1 MDDFVRNKLTE
12 WGLAEFIQKFQ
23 DEWISEESFLCLDD
37 HDIDNLLPKVG
48 LRATFKRRLKL
59 LKKGQ
64 NTTYQETVALSP
76 QCQQEHEGAAGS
88 AQASPSTSDT
98 SGKGK
103 RKLDLQGES
112 SQWQSATP
120 KRRGTTLASYTEGII
135 LSDVKNIMGHA
146 QRRLPKQDNKLN
158 KFLNDKIDDLDTDK
172 RELVGV
178 FGKTGAGKSSL
189 INAIIGEKNLLP
201 SGDISACTSVI
212 IKVEANMHSTTYEAE
227 IEFITKEDWQEEL
240 WSSFNFFNNNAD
252 PENDQE
258 NDQKDNQED
267 DSDDRDAA
275 EKLSAVYGEEWKD
288 KSPENLM
295 DSKYFKKVPE
305 FLLSMKKTLKC
316 ESAKELSAKL
326 AKYTRSD
333 SKDSDSEEERR
344 WFWPLVRCVTVRVPR
359 NDLLQHVT
367 LVDLPGNGDR
377 NKSRDKMWKE
387 FVGSCSTVWVVTEIN
402 RAAAEKEAW
411 DILESASSLMGNGGE
426 CQQIHFI
433 CTKSDHFGDSDDHSA
448 AAVHA
453 LISKRNMRAKE
464 EVTKEFRKLHKV
476 KKHFSEDCF
485 EVFTVSSK
493 EFLKKKRLTPEETEI
508 PKLQEFL
515 RGLNDR
521 HSETLNYVSGA
532 HGILCLI
539 QGASC
544 RDVAG
549 KKADVCKDLEEN
561 MRRELDKVRKPME
574 KAYKTFE
581 KCLSEGVE
589 KSKRSCQRDLKSVLY
604 PRGMK
609 GSAFHKILKCVVAN
623 NGTHKPKKRKQI
635 NLNAKLASHLTDSI
649 DEEFK
654 KTFPNQ
660 SKCEPFNGVIG
671 TFSLD
676 TKRLIEKYK
685 DVELQLIFLQ
695 TEEEKTKTI
704 LHKTIREYKK
714 TIYRSLTETIGET
727 MEECYQTAAGF
738 EGSGSLEKMRSA
750 IEDHVDSSKDTM
762 FEQTRDVM
770 LSQMK
775 CLKEYILKTLK
786 DTLQKS
792 IELSLKTDGDS
803 DVKVELAEVKKYYKV
818 LIGSPDEED

>member
-12 WGLAEFIQKFQ
+12 WGLTEFIQKFQ
-23 DEWISEESFLCLDD
+23 DEWISEESFLCLRD

-48 LRATFKRRLKL
+48 LRATFKKRLKL

-64 NTTYQETVALSP
+64 NTTNQETVASSP
-76 QCQQEHEGAAGS
+76 LCQQEHEGAAGS
-88 AQASPSTSDT
+88 AQASPSTSNT

-112 SQWQSATP
+112 SQWQSSTP
-120 KRRGTTLASYTEGII
+120 KQRRGTTLASYTEGLI
-135 LSDVKNIMGHA
+135 LSDVKNIMSHA

-158 KFLNDKIDDLDTDK
+158 KFLKDKINDLETDK

-201 SGDISACTSVI
+201 SGDVSACTSVI
-212 IKVEANMHSTTYEAE
+212 IKVEANMHSTKYEAE

-240 WSSFNFFNNNAD
+240 WSSSNVFNDNAD
-252 PENDQE
+252 LENDQE
-258 NDQKDNQED
+258 V
-267 DSDDRDAA
+267 DSDDRDTA

-295 DSKYFKKVPE
+295 DSKYFKEVPE
-305 FLLSMKKTLKC
+305 FLPSKKKTLTC

-333 SKDSDSEEERR
+333 SKDSNSEEVKR
-344 WFWPLVRCVTVRVPR
+344 WYWPLVKCVTVRVPR

-387 FVGSCSTVWVVTEIN
+387 FVESCSTVWVVTEIN

-433 CTKSDHFGDSDDHSA
+433 CTKSDLYGDPDDHSA
-448 AAVHA
+448 AAVRA
-453 LISKRNMRAKE
+453 LIFQRNMRAKE
-464 EVTKEFRKLHKV
+464 EVNKEFRKLLKV

-515 RGLNDR
+515 QGLNDS

-532 HGILCLI
+532 HGILSLI

-574 KAYKTFE
+574 EAYKTFE
-581 KCLSEGVE
+581 ECLSEGVE
-589 KSKRSCQRDLKSVLY
+589 KSKRSCQRDVASVLY
-604 PRGMK
+604 PKRMK
-609 GSAFHKILKCVVAN
+609 GSAFHRILKCVVAN
-623 NGTHKPKKRKQI
+623 NGTHKPKNRKQI

-649 DEEFK
+649 DEKFK

-660 SKCEPFNGVIG
+660 SKCGPFNGVIG

-676 TKRLIEKYK
+676 TKGLIEKYK

-704 LHKTIREYKK
+704 LNKTIREYKK

-727 MEECYQTAAGF
+727 MEECYQNAAGF
-738 EGSGSLEKMRSA
+738 KGPGSLENMRSA
-750 IEDHVDSSKDTM
+750 IEKHIHYSKDTM
-762 FEQTRDVM
+762 FEQTKDFM

-803 DVKVELAEVKKYYKV
+803 LPDVKVELAEVKKYYEV
-818 LIGSPDEED
+818 LIGSPDKKD